1 MEKKLNK
8 KQQDALLKIA
18 MQTMLSVAERG
29 DLETRNSDSEDFLDI
44 PVWSLKRAL
53 EEAYLLGKSENK
65 EVAAMTALALKTYST
80 AQLLDL
86 WELTTSNPNEY
97 IPVVRGW
104 LMDELESRHPEA
116 FDKWLDGDAEDADL
130 RKYIEAEEG

>member
-29 DLETRNSDSEDFLDI
+29 DLAATATVRIFSTSPCGALNGRSKK
-44 PVWSLKRAL
+44 PTCWASLK
-53 EEAYLLGKSENK
+53 NK

>member
-1 MEKKLNK
+1 
-8 KQQDALLKIA
+8 
-18 MQTMLSVAERG
+18 
-29 DLETRNSDSEDFLDI
+29 
-44 PVWSLKRAL
+44 
-53 EEAYLLGKSENK
+53 
-65 EVAAMTALALKTYST
+65 MTALALKAYST

-86 WELTTSNPNEY
+86 WELTTSNLNEY

-104 LMDELESRHPEA
+104 LMDELESRRPEA

>member
-29 DLETRNSDSEDFLDI
+29 DLETRNSDSEDFLS
-44 PVWSLKRAL
+44 PCGALNGRSKKPTCWASLK
-53 EEAYLLGKSENK
+53 NK
-65 EVAAMTALALKTYST
+65 EVAAMTTLVLKTYST

-116 FDKWLDGDAEDADL
+116 FDKWLDGDAEDVDL